1 MGVMPI
7 PCPHFK
13 ITIVKRSQGQSA
25 VAGAAYQ
32 SGERLFSE
40 YDQKTKFYNKKKE
53 LVHAE
58 VMLPSHAPPGYAD
71 RATLWNAV
79 EAVENQWNSQL
90 ARRIVLAF
98 PVEVP
103 KEQYLSMIKEF
114 CQEQFVSK
122 GMIADFAIHDKGDGN
137 PHAHILLTLRAMDEH
152 GKWLPKARKV
162 YDLDE
167 NGERIQLPSG
177 NWKCHKENTVDW
189 NDQKYAGVWRHGW
202 ETITNRYLEAA
213 GRPERVDL
221 RSFERQGI
229 QQIPTVHLGPA
240 AHQMEKRGIETFL
253 GNLNRDIRAANS
265 LMQSIRSAIRG
276 LQRWIADLTE
286 KKQILLDALEKAKE
300 PTLSDLLVDYFN
312 LRNEQRSDWSGKA
325 KLKCTVRDF
334 EEVKRAVDYLK
345 AHSLN
350 TAEDL
355 DTAIRRLC
363 LLFCTPAALF
373 SSPQMCY
380 NSLSIRKRGTRM
392 ARNRQNLNIIYI
404 SDRMRETLRPIAS
417 CALTAVV
424 APMGYGKTTAVR
436 WFLAEQAKAGA
447 VVLQASIYSDNRSI
461 FWKSVQ
467 KAFTAAGLTV
477 LEGYDCPADASGAA
491 LLLEDL
497 CAALGGKTPYY
508 LFLDDFHLLGDERVA
523 QFLCRLAY
531 RLPENVHLIVVSR
544 NRFLPGEQVVRLG
557 RRLHRIEADGL
568 RLNREELLAY
578 THRCGVEIT
587 AAQAESLLRSCEG
600 WFSAVYL
607 NLHALAERGSLLQP
621 GSDIYAMFTAAM
633 LESLPEKTRGFL
645 AVMGLADEFTVEMAR
660 AVTALPDAE
669 EVLRALTQQNAFV
682 TRLPDGVS
690 FRFHHMMKE
699 CAERLFAQLPA
710 ARQTE
715 VWQRYGRWYAQKAQ
729 YLHALQAFEHCGDR
743 DAALAVI
750 EADAGNLLASLS
762 PAELLQRLDRCP
774 VEALQR
780 HPLAILVLM
789 RRMFTWQQIP
799 KMMELK
805 ALLEAAVAQHPEWPA
820 AERGNLLG
828 ECDLIQSFLFYNDIT
843 QMSRLHRSAS
853 RQMSRPAVTLR
864 NSGSWTFGSPSVLMM
879 YYRAPGELGKELA
892 EMYECMPHYYKITNG
907 HGRGAEL
914 LMDAEAAYLQG
925 AWEKAAVLLERA
937 RVDATGQE
945 NMTLCCDFLALRLA
959 LCGKGKEGYDFAA
972 KRAALLQKHD
982 GVQVHLLESIAAYFY
997 ALQGRPEQ
1005 APELFREHK
1014 LAEVSFFGPC
1024 RPMMSL
1030 IEQQIWLAQ
1039 GEYVKV
1045 IAHSEGLLRR
1055 CEAMHYGLV
1064 GLQARIQL
1072 AAAQLHFGQR
1082 AEARAALAAALLDA
1096 VQDDFWVLFV
1106 EQYPALTPLLEGED
1120 WAVCEPRLGPFVAR
1134 ILPAGRAFAARL
1146 GLPAPAPELP
1156 LTDRDRE
1163 LARLVAGRCTNKEI
1177 AAALYL
1183 SEGTV
1188 KQYINQ
1194 LYAKLDMGGDPRT
1207 RRARLAEWY
1216 QKNAPRN

>member
-58 VMLPSHAPPGYAD
+58 IMLPSYAPPGYAD

-103 KEQYLSMIKEF
+103 KERYLSMIKEF

-122 GMIADFAIHDKGDGN
+122 GMIADLAIHDKGDGN
-137 PHAHILLTLRAMDEH
+137 PHAHILLTLRAMDKH

-189 NDQKYAGVWRHGW
+189 NDQKYAEVWRHSWG
-202 ETITNRYLEAA
+202 TITNRYLEAA

-240 AHQMEKRGIETFL
+240 AHQMKKRGVETFL

-276 LQRWIADLTE
+276 LQRWIADLNE
-286 KKQILLDALEKAKE
+286 KKQLLLDALEKAKE

-325 KLKCTVRDF
+325 KLKCTVRNF
-334 EEVKRAVDYLK
+334 EEIRQAVDYLK
-345 AHSLN
+345 THSLN
-350 TAEDL
+350 TVEDL

-404 SDRMRETLRPIAS
+404 SDRMREMLRPIAS

-467 KAFTAAGLTV
+467 KAFAAAGLTV

-491 LLLEDL
+491 LLMEDL

-531 RLPENVHLIVVSR
+531 RLPENVHLIVASR

-715 VWQRYGRWYAQKAQ
+715 VWQRYGHWYAQKAQ

-750 EADAGNLLASLS
+750 EADAGDLLASLS

-805 ALLEAAVAQHPEWPA
+805 ALLDAAVAQHPEWPA

-907 HGRGAEL
+907 HGRG
-914 LMDAEAAYLQG
+914 
-925 AWEKAAVLLERA
+925 
-937 RVDATGQE
+937 
-945 NMTLCCDFLALRLA
+945 
-959 LCGKGKEGYDFAA
+959 
-972 KRAALLQKHD
+972 
-982 GVQVHLLESIAAYFY
+982 
-997 ALQGRPEQ
+997 P
-1005 APELFREHK
+1005 
-1014 LAEVSFFGPC
+1014 SF
-1024 RPMMSL
+1024 
-1030 IEQQIWLAQ
+1030 
-1039 GEYVKV
+1039 
-1045 IAHSEGLLRR
+1045 
-1055 CEAMHYGLV
+1055 
-1064 GLQARIQL
+1064 
-1072 AAAQLHFGQR
+1072 
-1082 AEARAALAAALLDA
+1082 
-1096 VQDDFWVLFV
+1096 
-1106 EQYPALTPLLEGED
+1106 
-1120 WAVCEPRLGPFVAR
+1120 
-1134 ILPAGRAFAARL
+1134 
-1146 GLPAPAPELP
+1146 
-1156 LTDRDRE
+1156 
-1163 LARLVAGRCTNKEI
+1163 
-1177 AAALYL
+1177 
-1183 SEGTV
+1183 
-1188 KQYINQ
+1188 
-1194 LYAKLDMGGDPRT
+1194 
-1207 RRARLAEWY
+1207 
-1216 QKNAPRN
+1216 

>member
-1 MGVMPI
+1 
-7 PCPHFK
+7 
-13 ITIVKRSQGQSA
+13 
-25 VAGAAYQ
+25 
-32 SGERLFSE
+32 
-40 YDQKTKFYNKKKE
+40 
-53 LVHAE
+53 
-58 VMLPSHAPPGYAD
+58 
-71 RATLWNAV
+71 
-79 EAVENQWNSQL
+79 
-90 ARRIVLAF
+90 
-98 PVEVP
+98 
-103 KEQYLSMIKEF
+103 
-114 CQEQFVSK
+114 
-122 GMIADFAIHDKGDGN
+122 
-137 PHAHILLTLRAMDEH
+137 
-152 GKWLPKARKV
+152 
-162 YDLDE
+162 
-167 NGERIQLPSG
+167 
-177 NWKCHKENTVDW
+177 
-189 NDQKYAGVWRHGW
+189 
-202 ETITNRYLEAA
+202 
-213 GRPERVDL
+213 
-221 RSFERQGI
+221 
-229 QQIPTVHLGPA
+229 
-240 AHQMEKRGIETFL
+240 
-253 GNLNRDIRAANS
+253 
-265 LMQSIRSAIRG
+265 
-276 LQRWIADLTE
+276 
-286 KKQILLDALEKAKE
+286 
-300 PTLSDLLVDYFN
+300 
-312 LRNEQRSDWSGKA
+312 
-325 KLKCTVRDF
+325 
-334 EEVKRAVDYLK
+334 
-345 AHSLN
+345 
-350 TAEDL
+350 
-355 DTAIRRLC
+355 
-363 LLFCTPAALF
+363 
-373 SSPQMCY
+373 
-380 NSLSIRKRGTRM
+380 M

-467 KAFTAAGLTV
+467 KAFAAAGLTV

-531 RLPENVHLIVVSR
+531 RLPENVHLIVASR

-621 GSDIYAMFTAAM
+621 GPDIYAMFTAAM

-750 EADAGNLLASLS
+750 EADAGDLLASLS

-937 RVDATGQE
+937 RADAAGQE

-972 KRAALLQKHD
+972 KRAALPQKHD

-1030 IEQQIWLAQ
+1030 IEQQVWLAQ
-1039 GEYVKV
+1039 GGVR
-1045 IAHSEGLLRR
+1045 EGDRPQRGPAAPVRGHALRL
-1055 CEAMHYGLV
+1055 G
-1064 GLQARIQL
+1064 G
-1072 AAAQLHFGQR
+1072 AAGPHPAGGG
-1082 AEARAALAAALLDA
+1082 AAAL
-1096 VQDDFWVLFV
+1096 
-1106 EQYPALTPLLEGED
+1106 
-1120 WAVCEPRLGPFVAR
+1120 R
-1134 ILPAGRAFAARL
+1134 PAGRRPGRAGSGF
-1146 GLPAPAPELP
+1146 
-1156 LTDRDRE
+1156 
-1163 LARLVAGRCTNKEI
+1163 AGRCAGRFLGALCGAVSRSGPPAGRGGLGRLR
-1177 AAALYL
+1177 AASGALRGPHPARRPGL
-1183 SEGTV
+1183 CRPAGPARPRAGAAPDRPRPGAGPS
-1188 KQYINQ
+1188 
-1194 LYAKLDMGGDPRT
+1194 GGRAVHQQGDRRRPLPLRGHGEAVHQPAVRKAGYGRRPPHPPRPAGGVVPEKRPPELT
-1207 RRARLAEWY
+1207 
-1216 QKNAPRN
+1216 KN

>member
-1 MGVMPI
+1 
-7 PCPHFK
+7 
-13 ITIVKRSQGQSA
+13 
-25 VAGAAYQ
+25 
-32 SGERLFSE
+32 
-40 YDQKTKFYNKKKE
+40 
-53 LVHAE
+53 
-58 VMLPSHAPPGYAD
+58 
-71 RATLWNAV
+71 
-79 EAVENQWNSQL
+79 
-90 ARRIVLAF
+90 
-98 PVEVP
+98 
-103 KEQYLSMIKEF
+103 
-114 CQEQFVSK
+114 
-122 GMIADFAIHDKGDGN
+122 
-137 PHAHILLTLRAMDEH
+137 
-152 GKWLPKARKV
+152 
-162 YDLDE
+162 
-167 NGERIQLPSG
+167 
-177 NWKCHKENTVDW
+177 
-189 NDQKYAGVWRHGW
+189 
-202 ETITNRYLEAA
+202 
-213 GRPERVDL
+213 
-221 RSFERQGI
+221 
-229 QQIPTVHLGPA
+229 
-240 AHQMEKRGIETFL
+240 
-253 GNLNRDIRAANS
+253 
-265 LMQSIRSAIRG
+265 
-276 LQRWIADLTE
+276 
-286 KKQILLDALEKAKE
+286 
-300 PTLSDLLVDYFN
+300 
-312 LRNEQRSDWSGKA
+312 
-325 KLKCTVRDF
+325 
-334 EEVKRAVDYLK
+334 
-345 AHSLN
+345 
-350 TAEDL
+350 
-355 DTAIRRLC
+355 
-363 LLFCTPAALF
+363 
-373 SSPQMCY
+373 MCY

-467 KAFTAAGLTV
+467 KAFAAAGLTV
-477 LEGYDCPADASGAA
+477 LEGYDCPADASDAA

-531 RLPENVHLIVVSR
+531 RLPENVHLIVASR

-607 NLHALAERGSLLQP
+607 NLHALAERGSLLQL

-750 EADAGNLLASLS
+750 EADAGDLLASLS

-805 ALLEAAVAQHPEWPA
+805 ALLEAAVAQHPEWSA

-937 RVDATGQE
+937 RADAAGQE

-997 ALQGRPEQ
+997 ALQG
-1005 APELFREHK
+1005 
-1014 LAEVSFFGPC
+1014 
-1024 RPMMSL
+1024 
-1030 IEQQIWLAQ
+1030 
-1039 GEYVKV
+1039 
-1045 IAHSEGLLRR
+1045 LLRR

-1064 GLQARIQL
+1064 GLQTRIQL
-1072 AAAQLHFGQR
+1072 AAAQLRFGQR
-1082 AEARAALAAALLDA
+1082 ADARAALAAALLDA

-1106 EQYPALTPLLEGED
+1106 EQYPALAPLLEGED
-1120 WAVCEPRLGPFVAR
+1120 WAANEPRLGPFVAR

-1146 GLPAPAPELP
+1146 GLRAPAPELP

>member
-1 MGVMPI
+1 
-7 PCPHFK
+7 
-13 ITIVKRSQGQSA
+13 
-25 VAGAAYQ
+25 
-32 SGERLFSE
+32 
-40 YDQKTKFYNKKKE
+40 
-53 LVHAE
+53 
-58 VMLPSHAPPGYAD
+58 
-71 RATLWNAV
+71 
-79 EAVENQWNSQL
+79 
-90 ARRIVLAF
+90 
-98 PVEVP
+98 
-103 KEQYLSMIKEF
+103 
-114 CQEQFVSK
+114 
-122 GMIADFAIHDKGDGN
+122 
-137 PHAHILLTLRAMDEH
+137 
-152 GKWLPKARKV
+152 
-162 YDLDE
+162 
-167 NGERIQLPSG
+167 
-177 NWKCHKENTVDW
+177 
-189 NDQKYAGVWRHGW
+189 
-202 ETITNRYLEAA
+202 
-213 GRPERVDL
+213 
-221 RSFERQGI
+221 
-229 QQIPTVHLGPA
+229 
-240 AHQMEKRGIETFL
+240 
-253 GNLNRDIRAANS
+253 
-265 LMQSIRSAIRG
+265 
-276 LQRWIADLTE
+276 
-286 KKQILLDALEKAKE
+286 
-300 PTLSDLLVDYFN
+300 
-312 LRNEQRSDWSGKA
+312 
-325 KLKCTVRDF
+325 
-334 EEVKRAVDYLK
+334 
-345 AHSLN
+345 
-350 TAEDL
+350 
-355 DTAIRRLC
+355 
-363 LLFCTPAALF
+363 
-373 SSPQMCY
+373 
-380 NSLSIRKRGTRM
+380 M

-467 KAFTAAGLTV
+467 KAFAAAGLTV

-531 RLPENVHLIVVSR
+531 RLPENVHLIVASR

-621 GSDIYAMFTAAM
+621 GPDIYAMFTAAM

-750 EADAGNLLASLS
+750 EADAGDLLASLS

-892 EMYECMPHYYKITNG
+892 EMYECMPHYYKITQG
-907 HGRGAEL
+907 HGQGAEL
-914 LMDAEAAYLQG
+914 VMDAEAAFMQG
-925 AWEKAAVLLERA
+925 HFERAVLLLERA
-937 RVDATGQE
+937 RVRAASRGQE
-945 NMTLCCDFLALRLA
+945 NMALCCDFLALRLS
-959 LCGKGKEGYDFAA
+959 LCGQAGEPFDFEAR
-972 KRAALLQKHD
+972 RAALLQRHD
-982 GVQVHLLESIAAYFY
+982 AVLLHLLESIEAYYY
-997 ALQGRPEQ
+997 ALLGRTDAVPEV
-1005 APELFREHK
+1005 FREHR
-1014 LAEVSFFGPC
+1014 LASVSYFALC
-1024 RPMMSL
+1024 RPMMEM
-1030 IEQQIWLAQ
+1030 IELQVWLAQ
-1039 GEYVKV
+1039 GQAVKV
-1045 IAHSEGLLRR
+1045 LAR
-1055 CEAMHYGLV
+1055 CEELLAACQRFHYGLV
-1064 GLQARIQL
+1064 ALHVRVQM
-1072 AAAQLHFGQR
+1072 AAAYGLYGQP
-1082 AEARAALAAALLDA
+1082 AEARAALEQALAEAAPDGFWMPLAENYRYLAPLLAQGGWGSAQPLVERAIALGQRYEARRAQLNGSADRPAIAAALT
-1096 VQDDFWVLFV
+1096 
-1106 EQYPALTPLLEGED
+1106 EK
-1120 WAVCEPRLGPFVAR
+1120 
-1134 ILPAGRAFAARL
+1134 
-1146 GLPAPAPELP
+1146 ELA
-1156 LTDRDRE
+1156 
-1163 LARLVAGRCTNKEI
+1163 LARLVAQRRTNKEI
-1177 AAALYL
+1177 AETLHL

-1194 LYAKLDMGGDPRT
+1194 LYAKLDIGGAVRNK
-1207 RRARLAEWY
+1207 RAQLAALFGTKY
-1216 QKNAPRN
+1216 

>member
-1 MGVMPI
+1 
-7 PCPHFK
+7 
-13 ITIVKRSQGQSA
+13 
-25 VAGAAYQ
+25 
-32 SGERLFSE
+32 
-40 YDQKTKFYNKKKE
+40 
-53 LVHAE
+53 
-58 VMLPSHAPPGYAD
+58 
-71 RATLWNAV
+71 
-79 EAVENQWNSQL
+79 
-90 ARRIVLAF
+90 
-98 PVEVP
+98 
-103 KEQYLSMIKEF
+103 
-114 CQEQFVSK
+114 
-122 GMIADFAIHDKGDGN
+122 
-137 PHAHILLTLRAMDEH
+137 
-152 GKWLPKARKV
+152 
-162 YDLDE
+162 
-167 NGERIQLPSG
+167 
-177 NWKCHKENTVDW
+177 
-189 NDQKYAGVWRHGW
+189 
-202 ETITNRYLEAA
+202 
-213 GRPERVDL
+213 
-221 RSFERQGI
+221 
-229 QQIPTVHLGPA
+229 
-240 AHQMEKRGIETFL
+240 
-253 GNLNRDIRAANS
+253 
-265 LMQSIRSAIRG
+265 
-276 LQRWIADLTE
+276 
-286 KKQILLDALEKAKE
+286 
-300 PTLSDLLVDYFN
+300 
-312 LRNEQRSDWSGKA
+312 
-325 KLKCTVRDF
+325 
-334 EEVKRAVDYLK
+334 
-345 AHSLN
+345 
-350 TAEDL
+350 
-355 DTAIRRLC
+355 
-363 LLFCTPAALF
+363 
-373 SSPQMCY
+373 
-380 NSLSIRKRGTRM
+380 M

-467 KAFTAAGLTV
+467 KAFATAGLTV

-531 RLPENVHLIVVSR
+531 RLPENVHLIVASR

-557 RRLHRIEADGL
+557 
-568 RLNREELLAY
+568 
-578 THRCGVEIT
+578 
-587 AAQAESLLRSCEG
+587 
-600 WFSAVYL
+600 
-607 NLHALAERGSLLQP
+607 RGSLLQP

-715 VWQRYGRWYAQKAQ
+715 VWRRYGHWYAQKAQ

-937 RVDATGQE
+937 RANATGQE

-1030 IEQQIWLAQ
+1030 IEQQVWLAQ

-1072 AAAQLHFGQR
+1072 AAAQLRFGQR
-1082 AEARAALAAALLDA
+1082 AEARAALATDLLDA

-1106 EQYPALTPLLEGED
+1106 EQYPALAPLLEGED

-1146 GLPAPAPELP
+1146 GLPAPAPAPELP

>member
-1 MGVMPI
+1 ML
-7 PCPHFK
+7 
-13 ITIVKRSQGQSA
+13 R
-25 VAGAAYQ
+25 
-32 SGERLFSE
+32 
-40 YDQKTKFYNKKKE
+40 QK
-53 LVHAE
+53 
-58 VMLPSHAPPGYAD
+58 
-71 RATLWNAV
+71 
-79 EAVENQWNSQL
+79 
-90 ARRIVLAF
+90 
-98 PVEVP
+98 
-103 KEQYLSMIKEF
+103 
-114 CQEQFVSK
+114 
-122 GMIADFAIHDKGDGN
+122 
-137 PHAHILLTLRAMDEH
+137 
-152 GKWLPKARKV
+152 
-162 YDLDE
+162 
-167 NGERIQLPSG
+167 
-177 NWKCHKENTVDW
+177 
-189 NDQKYAGVWRHGW
+189 
-202 ETITNRYLEAA
+202 
-213 GRPERVDL
+213 PE
-221 RSFERQGI
+221 
-229 QQIPTVHLGPA
+229 
-240 AHQMEKRGIETFL
+240 
-253 GNLNRDIRAANS
+253 
-265 LMQSIRSAIRG
+265 
-276 LQRWIADLTE
+276 
-286 KKQILLDALEKAKE
+286 
-300 PTLSDLLVDYFN
+300 
-312 LRNEQRSDWSGKA
+312 
-325 KLKCTVRDF
+325 
-334 EEVKRAVDYLK
+334 
-345 AHSLN
+345 
-350 TAEDL
+350 
-355 DTAIRRLC
+355 
-363 LLFCTPAALF
+363 
-373 SSPQMCY
+373 
-380 NSLSIRKRGTRM
+380 
-392 ARNRQNLNIIYI
+392 LNIIYI
-404 SDRMRETLRPIAS
+404 SERMRHSLQPVARS
-417 CALTAVV
+417 SLTAVV
-424 APMGYGKTTAVR
+424 APMGYGKTTAINWYLNER
-436 WFLAEQAKAGA
+436 GREGA
-447 VVLQASIYSDNRSI
+447 AVLRVSIYSANRAI
-461 FWKSVQ
+461 FWKSLQ
-467 KAFTAAGLTV
+467 KAFAQAGLTV
-477 LEGYDCPADASGAA
+477 LEGYECPTDASGAA
-491 LLLEDL
+491 LLLDDL
-497 CAALGGKTPYY
+497 CAALAGEREID
-508 LFLDDFHLLGDERVA
+508 LFLDDFHLLRDEQA
-523 QFLCRLAY
+523 AAFLCALAN
-531 RLPENVHLIVVSR
+531 RLPGNAHLVVASR
-544 NRFLPGEQVVRLG
+544 NDFLPQGEILRLG
-557 RRLHRIEADGL
+557 QRLHRVGADQL
-568 RLNREELLAY
+568 RLNEKELSAY
-578 THRCGVEIT
+578 VRRCGMELT
-587 AAQAESLLRSCEG
+587 EPQRETLLHSCEG
-600 WFSAVYL
+600 WFSAIYL
-607 NLHALAERGSLLQP
+607 NLHALAERGTLLP
-621 GSDIYAMFTAAM
+621 TSSDIYAMFTAAM
-633 LESLPEKTRGFL
+633 IESLSPQRQEFL
-645 AVMGLADEFTVEMAR
+645 AVMGLADEFTVEMAS
-660 AVTALPDAE
+660 AVTRMPDAE
-669 EVLRALTQQNAFV
+669 QVLLALTRQNAFV
-682 TRLPDGVS
+682 TRLPDGES

-710 ARQTE
+710 PRQAA
-715 VWQRYGRWYAQKAQ
+715 VWERYGRWYEARRQ
-729 YLHALQAFEHCGDR
+729 YLPALRAYEKCGDY
-743 DAALAVI
+743 DAALHVI
-750 EADAGNLLASLS
+750 EEDAGILLASLG
-762 PAELLQRLDRCP
+762 PAELLERLGRCP
-774 VEALQR
+774 VDALKR

-937 RVDATGQE
+937 RADAAGQE

-959 LCGKGKEGYDFAA
+959 LCGKGKEEYDFAA

-1030 IEQQIWLAQ
+1030 IEQQVWLAQ

-1064 GLQARIQL
+1064 GLQTRIQL
-1072 AAAQLHFGQR
+1072 AAAQLRFGQR

-1106 EQYPALTPLLEGED
+1106 EQYPALAPLLEGED

>member
-1 MGVMPI
+1 
-7 PCPHFK
+7 
-13 ITIVKRSQGQSA
+13 
-25 VAGAAYQ
+25 
-32 SGERLFSE
+32 
-40 YDQKTKFYNKKKE
+40 
-53 LVHAE
+53 
-58 VMLPSHAPPGYAD
+58 
-71 RATLWNAV
+71 
-79 EAVENQWNSQL
+79 
-90 ARRIVLAF
+90 
-98 PVEVP
+98 
-103 KEQYLSMIKEF
+103 
-114 CQEQFVSK
+114 
-122 GMIADFAIHDKGDGN
+122 
-137 PHAHILLTLRAMDEH
+137 
-152 GKWLPKARKV
+152 
-162 YDLDE
+162 
-167 NGERIQLPSG
+167 
-177 NWKCHKENTVDW
+177 
-189 NDQKYAGVWRHGW
+189 
-202 ETITNRYLEAA
+202 
-213 GRPERVDL
+213 
-221 RSFERQGI
+221 
-229 QQIPTVHLGPA
+229 
-240 AHQMEKRGIETFL
+240 
-253 GNLNRDIRAANS
+253 
-265 LMQSIRSAIRG
+265 
-276 LQRWIADLTE
+276 
-286 KKQILLDALEKAKE
+286 
-300 PTLSDLLVDYFN
+300 
-312 LRNEQRSDWSGKA
+312 
-325 KLKCTVRDF
+325 
-334 EEVKRAVDYLK
+334 
-345 AHSLN
+345 
-350 TAEDL
+350 
-355 DTAIRRLC
+355 
-363 LLFCTPAALF
+363 
-373 SSPQMCY
+373 
-380 NSLSIRKRGTRM
+380 M

-467 KAFTAAGLTV
+467 KAFAAAGLTV

-531 RLPENVHLIVVSR
+531 RLPENVHLIVASR

-621 GSDIYAMFTAAM
+621 GPDIYAMFTAAM

-750 EADAGNLLASLS
+750 EADAGDLLASLS

-937 RVDATGQE
+937 RADAAGQE

-1005 APELFREHK
+1005 APTYFKVYWVVRPGDEPVNGGMQFPGAITGSEEEERLFEGWFLEDGTRLEDSPYYMGPGANHVGNLDRDVTFYGHWRTAESGEGSPDGGDGFGTLLAGVAVVGAAGVVAYQVGTELI
-1014 LAEVSFFGPC
+1014 LD
-1024 RPMMSL
+1024 
-1030 IEQQIWLAQ
+1030 
-1039 GEYVKV
+1039 
-1045 IAHSEGLLRR
+1045 
-1055 CEAMHYGLV
+1055 
-1064 GLQARIQL
+1064 QL
-1072 AAAQLHFGQR
+1072 
-1082 AEARAALAAALLDA
+1082 
-1096 VQDDFWVLFV
+1096 
-1106 EQYPALTPLLEGED
+1106 
-1120 WAVCEPRLGPFVAR
+1120 
-1134 ILPAGRAFAARL
+1134 LPAGVAVPHTRAELAMLLWNTAGR
-1146 GLPAPAPELP
+1146 PAPATLPAFADVADPELAQAAQWAIEQGY
-1156 LTDRDRE
+1156 LK
-1163 LARLVAGRCTNKEI
+1163 ARADGSFKPDKGVAKWRVIRG
-1177 AAALYL
+1177 Y
-1183 SEGTV
+1183 
-1188 KQYINQ
+1188 
-1194 LYAKLDMGGDPRT
+1194 
-1207 RRARLAEWY
+1207 RAVTE
-1216 QKNAPRN
+1216 P

>member
-1 MGVMPI
+1 
-7 PCPHFK
+7 
-13 ITIVKRSQGQSA
+13 
-25 VAGAAYQ
+25 
-32 SGERLFSE
+32 
-40 YDQKTKFYNKKKE
+40 
-53 LVHAE
+53 
-58 VMLPSHAPPGYAD
+58 
-71 RATLWNAV
+71 
-79 EAVENQWNSQL
+79 
-90 ARRIVLAF
+90 
-98 PVEVP
+98 
-103 KEQYLSMIKEF
+103 
-114 CQEQFVSK
+114 
-122 GMIADFAIHDKGDGN
+122 
-137 PHAHILLTLRAMDEH
+137 
-152 GKWLPKARKV
+152 
-162 YDLDE
+162 
-167 NGERIQLPSG
+167 
-177 NWKCHKENTVDW
+177 
-189 NDQKYAGVWRHGW
+189 
-202 ETITNRYLEAA
+202 
-213 GRPERVDL
+213 
-221 RSFERQGI
+221 
-229 QQIPTVHLGPA
+229 
-240 AHQMEKRGIETFL
+240 
-253 GNLNRDIRAANS
+253 
-265 LMQSIRSAIRG
+265 
-276 LQRWIADLTE
+276 
-286 KKQILLDALEKAKE
+286 
-300 PTLSDLLVDYFN
+300 
-312 LRNEQRSDWSGKA
+312 
-325 KLKCTVRDF
+325 
-334 EEVKRAVDYLK
+334 
-345 AHSLN
+345 
-350 TAEDL
+350 
-355 DTAIRRLC
+355 
-363 LLFCTPAALF
+363 
-373 SSPQMCY
+373 
-380 NSLSIRKRGTRM
+380 M

-467 KAFTAAGLTV
+467 KAFAAAGLTV

-531 RLPENVHLIVVSR
+531 RLPENVHLIVASR

-557 RRLHRIEADGL
+557 RQLHRIEADGL

-587 AAQAESLLRSCEG
+587 AAQTESLLRSCEG

-660 AVTALPDAE
+660 AVTALPDA
-669 EVLRALTQQNAFV
+669 
-682 TRLPDGVS
+682 
-690 FRFHHMMKE
+690 
-699 CAERLFAQLPA
+699 
-710 ARQTE
+710 
-715 VWQRYGRWYAQKAQ
+715 
-729 YLHALQAFEHCGDR
+729 GDM
-743 DAALAVI
+743 
-750 EADAGNLLASLS
+750 LASLS

-805 ALLEAAVAQHPEWPA
+805 ALLEAAVAQHPAWPA

-937 RVDATGQE
+937 RADAAGQE

-959 LCGKGKEGYDFAA
+959 LCGKGKEEYDFAA

-982 GVQVHLLESIAAYFY
+982 GVQMHLLESIAAYFY

-1030 IEQQIWLAQ
+1030 IEQQVWLAQ

-1072 AAAQLHFGQR
+1072 AAA
-1082 AEARAALAAALLDA
+1082 LLDA

-1106 EQYPALTPLLEGED
+1106 EQYPALAPLLEEED

-1194 LYAKLDMGGDPRT
+1194 LYAKLDMGGAPRT